1 MRYDQSRAPGPLAC
15 IVDDLTFAYD
25 GHPVFRGLSASMTGP
40 GIVGLIGENGSGK
53 STLLKTVAG
62 ILEPQGGTVTITGGL
77 GGTDHGVRLHELPL
91 SGRARLIGYVP
102 QKGMQ
107 DQTSVV
113 YDYVMLGRKPYFTW
127 REREEDRRI
136 VRELLE
142 ELEIADLAFRLT
154 GELSGGE
161 RQKVVIARTLA
172 QETSVLLLDEPTN
185 NLDVRY
191 QLELFEIL
199 SKKVRELGLLVI
211 TALHDLNI
219 ALRYCDSLILLKKGN
234 LLASGPAREIITP
247 EILADCFRIEAEI
260 LPAGGS
266 MVVHP
271 VKRV

>member
-1 MRYDQSRAPGPLAC
+1 MTGERHPAPRTLTC
-15 IVDDLTFAYD
+15 TVDELTFAYD
-25 GHPVFRGLSASMTGP
+25 GHPVFRDLTTAMTGP

-53 STLLKTVAG
+53 STLLKTIAG
-62 ILEPQGGTVTITGGL
+62 ILRPHGGTVS
-77 GGTDHGVRLHELPL
+77 VNCPSPEAAVHELPL
-91 SGRARLIGYVP
+91 TERARLIGYVP
-102 QKGMQ
+102 QRGMH

-113 YDYVMLGRKPYFTW
+113 YDYIMLGRKPYFTW
-127 REREEDRRI
+127 REREKDRRI
-136 VRELLE
+136 VHGLLE

-172 QETSVLLLDEPTN
+172 QETPLLLLDEPTN

-199 SKKVRELGLLVI
+199 RKKVQELGLLVI

-219 ALRYCDSLILLKKGN
+219 ALRYCDSLVLLKRGN

-247 EILADCFRIEAEI
+247 EILAECFRIEAEI
-260 LPAGGS
+260 LPAGDS
-266 MVVHP
+266 LVVHP